1 MKAETV
7 LVLGVELPAF
17 PGPRG
22 AVVLVADVADVAGI
36 HPRDASRAL
45 PLLRKRMRLMV
56 TRVKGEGGG
65 PAVPL
70 RWLPDLAGYDRDEIP
85 AALQPLW
92 QAARQHYRPETVTSL
107 VASFGDQSQRGDTH
121 VQ

>member
-17 PGPRG
+17 PSPRG
-22 AVVLVADVADVAGI
+22 AVVLLADLADVAGI
-36 HPRDASRAL
+36 HPRDALRAV

-70 RWLPDLAGYDRDEIP
+70 RWLPDLAAYDRDEIP

-92 QAARQHYRPETVTSL
+92 AAARAAYRPELTTTL
-107 VASFGDQSQRGDTH
+107 VAEFR
-121 VQ
+121 